1 MMKGFEDVTLAW
13 RDEVYTIPAK
23 RQMMLIAELEDIL
36 QKRDGTPAVAVLLS
50 NPGWAKLAMAFGAA
64 LRYAGAK
71 VSDDEI
77 YLSITQNIADGDFSE
92 MMRMR
97 EATLGLLSIMAP
109 PIASSFTKEDD
120 AGK

>member
-36 QKRDGTPAVAVLLS
+36 QKRDGTPADAGLLS